1 MCTHQAQVQYQEA
14 QERLRWITTQRTNA
28 AGPFVPLPPLE
39 LDFPHKASMHR
50 RSRHRSSLAS
60 NVSSP
65 VSFPLMDTNY
75 SSAPNYTATSSGSP
89 TFPSSSAFFNIN
101 NGMTISAPSD
111 QLTRVRT
118 ETETVTGNPP
128 MSPRADSLLPSD
140 LLGDEDLLDLS
151 GRSAKI
157 PGNAPQFDNRLQGSP
172 STVSSESR
180 PASAFA
186 SPHESLNNLP
196 EAGRSSGQLGNR
208 APDQGG
214 TSDDVQSAS
223 KRLSGL
229 FGFHRQRGKTLAD
242 GPPLLGTL
250 KPGQSQSFPRN
261 LDQGL
266 DPIGTRRRRLSYT
279 GNWANPMTTLFP
291 RNTTANITTDSS
303 SDRTSN
309 RRVAFPNFF
318 SSGRLGSGNSSS
330 MNKSSLD
337 TPDLGNGYNQF
348 SPRHDPIDPSIL
360 GTVRRGSLSPRPS
373 STYSFENHLPRPS
386 TEAQPFGWPAPDKA
400 GHRGNPLGFDWPS
413 PTAWSRNQSRRPSFQ
428 VGSSGHLPIGLPATD
443 SDFFQTS
450 YDVQRPIQA
459 PIGTRPPSSH
469 RPVTPKL
476 NPAAPSFKTIFSKKS
491 EKDKDKGKGEE
502 IDHSDARDHDLSA
515 TESSPPQSRHSKDPR
530 SIPTSAAQ
538 SYESLERVPSGTPSE
553 STHPKESFIQ
563 KITRK
568 SSSSKFNL
576 SWKER
581 AGLFSKKGDASSQGD
596 IDEVIGNESQ
606 LGKSF
611 ESVVSSNT
619 STGDKST
626 KSSLGFGFMRKSR
639 KADKTT
645 SESSE
650 RASETGDEETADDF

>member
-1 MCTHQAQVQYQEA
+1 M
-14 QERLRWITTQRTNA
+14 
-28 AGPFVPLPPLE
+28 
-39 LDFPHKASMHR
+39 
-50 RSRHRSSLAS
+50 
-60 NVSSP
+60 
-65 VSFPLMDTNY
+65 MDTNY
-75 SSAPNYTATSSGSP
+75 TNAPDYGATSSGSP

-111 QLTRVRT
+111 ELTRVRT

-140 LLGDEDLLDLS
+140 LLGDEEPLDLS
-151 GRSAKI
+151 GHPANFA
-157 PGNAPQFDNRLQGSP
+157 GTAPQFDNGLQGSP

-180 PASAFA
+180 PASRFA
-186 SPHESLNNLP
+186 SPHESFNNLP
-196 EAGRSSGQLGNR
+196 EAGRSAGGAGIR
-208 APDQGG
+208 APERSES
-214 TSDDVQSAS
+214 SDGVQSAS

-229 FGFHRQRGKTLAD
+229 FGFHRQRGKTLAE
-242 GPPLLGTL
+242 GPPPLGSL

-261 LDQGL
+261 LEQGL

-309 RRVAFPNFF
+309 RKVAFSNFF
-318 SSGRLGSGNSSS
+318 SSGKLGSENSSR

-337 TPDLGNGYNQF
+337 TPDQGNGYNQF

-386 TEAQPFGWPAPDKA
+386 TEAQPFGWPSADKA
-400 GHRGNPLGFDWPS
+400 GHRGNPRGFDWPS
-413 PTAWSRNQSRRPSFQ
+413 PTAWSRSQSRRPSFQ
-428 VGSSGHLPIGLPATD
+428 VGSSGHLPIGLPSTD
-443 SDFFQTS
+443 SDYFPTS
-450 YDVQRPIQA
+450 YDVQRPMQA

-491 EKDKDKGKGEE
+491 EKGKDKGQEE
-502 IDHSDARDHDLSA
+502 EGDYQNTHDHDLST
-515 TESSPPQSRHSKDPR
+515 TESSPPLSRHSKDLR
-530 SIPTSAAQ
+530 AVRNSADE

-553 STHPKESFIQ
+553 SAHPKESFIQ

-581 AGLFSKKGDASSQGD
+581 AGLFSKKGDTSSQGD
-596 IDEVIGNESQ
+596 IDEAMGNESQ

-611 ESVVSSNT
+611 ESVVSNT

-626 KSSLGFGFMRKSR
+626 KSSLGFGFMRKSK
-639 KADKTT
+639 KAEKAA

-650 RASETGDEETADDF
+650 RASETGDEETAEDF